1 MLHEVRFARQCV
13 KTRERPGI
21 GMTTTNPNQQ
31 RAGTLLVSLQFAL
44 IAALAWRAAPAFLQ
58 GYANTGAWLLA
69 AAGGVVGLW
78 ALACNRPGN
87 FNIRPTPR
95 AGGRLVQHGP
105 YRWIRHPM
113 YTAVLLCGLS
123 CAWAIVSL
131 WGWLGAAALAAVLI
145 AKATME
151 ERWMLLEHPG
161 YAAYRACTWR
171 FVPGLF

>member
-1 MLHEVRFARQCV
+1 MPLHCDPFELS
-13 KTRERPGI
+13 PGI

-31 RAGTLLVSLQFAL
+31 RAGTLLVALQFAL
-44 IAALAWRAAPAFLQ
+44 IAALAWLAAPAFLQ
-58 GYANTGAWLLA
+58 GRAAAGAWLLA

-95 AGGRLVQHGP
+95 TGGQLVQRGP

-113 YTAVLLCGLS
+113 YMAVLLCGAA
-123 CAWAIVSL
+123 CAWANATF

-145 AKATME
+145 AKADIE
-151 ERWMLLEHPG
+151 ERWMLLAHPG
-161 YAAYRACTWR
+161 YAAYRARTWR